1 MLWTHA
7 RRILRVRNGF
17 RFIRKVKREWDTNMS
32 CRDIR
37 DAHTRV
43 CVCVCVHVEILMFE
57 KVWSDIILFGGIR
70 RRWFGS
76 MFGEIFSFYY
86 LWISLKKGLQFFV
99 WNNILKKEENVH
111 LYMEIYVIRKMV
123 GKFKNCFWDLSFR
136 GIGIFI
142 ILLIIP
148 LRFFSIIWDF
158 YNVFDYPKRGYKFLF
173 AKISV
178 NILRT
183 DFSFS
188 YYNDHYYFFFS
199 IIIFLLQLFN
209 IAYTIQKVFNS
220 LTESY
225 NIDKDDLEN
234 ND

>member
-1 MLWTHA
+1 
-7 RRILRVRNGF
+7 
-17 RFIRKVKREWDTNMS
+17 
-32 CRDIR
+32 
-37 DAHTRV
+37 
-43 CVCVCVHVEILMFE
+43 
-57 KVWSDIILFGGIR
+57 
-70 RRWFGS
+70 
-76 MFGEIFSFYY
+76 
-86 LWISLKKGLQFFV
+86 
-99 WNNILKKEENVH
+99 
-111 LYMEIYVIRKMV
+111 MEIYVIRKMV

-183 DFSFS
+183 DFNFS
-188 YYNDHYYFFFS
+188 YYNDHYFFFFS

-209 IAYTIQKVFNS
+209 IAYNS
-220 LTESY
+220 KSF
-225 NIDKDDLEN
+225 
-234 ND
+234 

>member
-1 MLWTHA
+1 
-7 RRILRVRNGF
+7 
-17 RFIRKVKREWDTNMS
+17 
-32 CRDIR
+32 
-37 DAHTRV
+37 
-43 CVCVCVHVEILMFE
+43 
-57 KVWSDIILFGGIR
+57 
-70 RRWFGS
+70 
-76 MFGEIFSFYY
+76 
-86 LWISLKKGLQFFV
+86 
-99 WNNILKKEENVH
+99 
-111 LYMEIYVIRKMV
+111 MEIYVIRKMV

-136 GIGIFI
+136 GIRIFI

-178 NILRT
+178 NILLILI
-183 DFSFS
+183 FLIIMIIII
-188 YYNDHYYFFFS
+188 FFFS

>member
-57 KVWSDIILFGGIR
+57 KVWYRILSYLVGLEDDL
-70 RRWFGS
+70 
-76 MFGEIFSFYY
+76 EICLGRFFRFIVY
-86 LWISLKKGLQFFV
+86 WISLKKGLQFFV

-148 LRFFSIIWDF
+148 LRFFS
-158 YNVFDYPKRGYKFLF
+158 
-173 AKISV
+173 V

>member
-1 MLWTHA
+1 
-7 RRILRVRNGF
+7 
-17 RFIRKVKREWDTNMS
+17 
-32 CRDIR
+32 
-37 DAHTRV
+37 
-43 CVCVCVHVEILMFE
+43 
-57 KVWSDIILFGGIR
+57 
-70 RRWFGS
+70 
-76 MFGEIFSFYY
+76 
-86 LWISLKKGLQFFV
+86 
-99 WNNILKKEENVH
+99 
-111 LYMEIYVIRKMV
+111 MEIYVIRKMV

-183 DFSFS
+183 DFNFS

>member
-1 MLWTHA
+1 MRVVFFACVMDSVLFERLNVNET
-7 RRILRVRNGF
+7 RICFVAIF
-17 RFIRKVKREWDTNMS
+17 VM
-32 CRDIR
+32 
-37 DAHTRV
+37 HTRG

-57 KVWSDIILFGGIR
+57 KVWYRIL
-70 RRWFGS
+70 S
-76 MFGEIFSFYY
+76 Y
-86 LWISLKKGLQFFV
+86 LVGLEEDDLKICLGRFFRFIVYWISLKKGLQFFV

>member
-1 MLWTHA
+1 MRVVFFACVMDSVLFERLNVNET
-7 RRILRVRNGF
+7 RICLVAIF
-17 RFIRKVKREWDTNMS
+17 VM
-32 CRDIR
+32 
-37 DAHTRV
+37 HTRG

-57 KVWSDIILFGGIR
+57 KVWYRIL
-70 RRWFGS
+70 S
-76 MFGEIFSFYY
+76 Y
-86 LWISLKKGLQFFV
+86 LVGLEEDDLKICLGRFFRFIVYWISLKKGLQFFV

-199 IIIFLLQLFN
+199 TMQLLRK
-209 IAYTIQKVFNS
+209 IKIMHTCIEYS
-220 LTESY
+220 
-225 NIDKDDLEN
+225 
-234 ND
+234 